1 LKIKNLRYGIFYRPI
16 DTPMGKQGWCGDIHY
31 DEFTPHRNNK
41 NSNRDNRHVI
51 AANWTHRE
59 LHFGPCD
66 NESELK
72 EIYQPEVERLQEI
85 EKNPVYEK

>member
-1 LKIKNLRYGIFYRPI
+1 MRYGVFYRPI

-31 DEFTPHRNNK
+31 DEFTPRRNNK
-41 NSNRDNRHVI
+41 NCNRDNRHVI

-59 LHFGPCD
+59 LNFGPCD
-66 NESELK
+66 TESELK

>member
-1 LKIKNLRYGIFYRPI
+1 MKIKNLRYGVFYRPI
-16 DTPMGKQGWCGDIHY
+16 NTSAGNQGWCGDIHY

-59 LHFGPCD
+59 AHFGPCAD
-66 NESELK
+66 KAELLK
-72 EIYQPEVERLQEI
+72 DYQPEVERLQEI